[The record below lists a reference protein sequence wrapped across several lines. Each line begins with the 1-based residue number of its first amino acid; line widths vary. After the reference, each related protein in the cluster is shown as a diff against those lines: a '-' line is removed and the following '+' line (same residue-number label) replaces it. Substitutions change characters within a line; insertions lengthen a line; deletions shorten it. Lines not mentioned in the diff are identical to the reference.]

1 MSQTFTKS
9 RASATAGLYAWEA
22 AGLAWLAEAGGAQVV
37 EVLEWDDHHLTEP
50 RLDGAPAS
58 AAWAEDFGTDLA
70 ATHLAGAPGWG
81 AAPPGWQG
89 DGFIGD
95 AVLPMPPADD
105 LPQRWGEFYAQW
117 RVLPFARQAR
127 DAGSLE
133 QGALASV
140 EAVCR
145 RLAGGEFDDD
155 KPTARIH
162 GDLWGGNVC
171 FTPDGAVLIDPAAHG
186 GHAETDLAMLHL
198 FGAPHLGRLE
208 NAWAEAYQ
216 PSSGWQSRRELHQLH
231 PVLVHAVLFGG
242 GYGAQAGRIAARYA

>member
-1 MSQTFTKS
+1 MSQTFTKA
-9 RASATAGLYAWEA
+9 RADAPAGLYRWEA
-22 AGLAWLAEAGGAQVV
+22 AGLRWLAEAQGVRVV
-37 EVLEWDDHHLTEP
+37 PVLEVDDDHITEP

-58 AAWAEDFGTDLA
+58 AAWAQGFGADLA
-70 ATHLAGAPGWG
+70 TTHLAGAAGWG

-95 AVLPMPPADD
+95 AVLPMPPADG
-105 LPQRWGEFYAQW
+105 LPQRWGEFYAEW
-117 RVLPFARQAR
+117 RVLPFARQALA
-127 DAGSLE
+127 AGSLDRV
-133 QGALASV
+133 AMVAI
-140 EAVCR
+140 EAVCQ
-145 RLAGGEFDDD
+145 RLVDSEFDDD
-155 KPTARIH
+155 KAPARIH

-198 FGAPHLGRLE
+198 FGAPHLGQLE

-216 PSSGWQSRRELHQLH
+216 PSAGWQGRRALHQLH

-242 GYGAQAGRIAARYA
+242 GYGSQAGRIAAQYA